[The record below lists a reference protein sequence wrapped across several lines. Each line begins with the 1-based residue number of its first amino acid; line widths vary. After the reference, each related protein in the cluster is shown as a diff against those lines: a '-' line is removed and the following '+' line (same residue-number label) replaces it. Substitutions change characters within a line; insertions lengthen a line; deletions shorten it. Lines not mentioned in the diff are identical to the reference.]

1 MVAKA
6 AMIHIRAGKIPT
18 IRQINPNMQIQK
30 LTIPITNILHVYPQ
44 VISQLLRIASIAF
57 SFLSMTRKGTNASLQ
72 AKIIPGTISIR
83 IPRLIMRPNRRLA
96 RMTFQE
102 VLLHNLPPMAK

>member
-1 MVAKA
+1 
-6 AMIHIRAGKIPT
+6 
-18 IRQINPNMQIQK
+18 
-30 LTIPITNILHVYPQ
+30 
-44 VISQLLRIASIAF
+44 
-57 SFLSMTRKGTNASLQ
+57 MTRKGTNASLQ